1 MWRRLLLVV
10 LTAGMVALAART
22 VLADG
27 LAGVWLTAHSESQ
40 IEIAPCGD
48 AYCGRILAVL
58 KPTDPQ
64 TYPPNDI
71 NNPDPALRDRPI
83 VGITILFGLKPGAEQ
98 NVWEGSVYNPED
110 GGTYDVTLTLKGDKL
125 KVEGCMAYVLCDS
138 QKWTR
143 VQMPL
148 PSGPQSLQPQVLT
161 PQ

>member
-1 MWRRLLLVV
+1 MWRRSLLVV
-10 LTAGMVALAART
+10 LAAGLAVLLARP

-27 LAGVWLTAHSESQ
+27 LEGVWLTAGSELQ
-40 IEIAPCGD
+40 IEIGPCDD
-48 AYCGRILAVL
+48 AYCGRILAL
-58 KPTDPQ
+58 FKPADPQ
-64 TYPPNDI
+64 NPQSKDL
-71 NNPDPALRDRPI
+71 NNPDPALKDRPI
-83 VGITILFGLKPGAEQ
+83 LGITILFGLKPGDGR

-110 GGTYDVTLTLKGDKL
+110 GGTYDVTLKLKGDVL

-148 PSGPQSLQPQVLT
+148 PSGPQSLQPQVLV